1 MAAVTICSDF
11 GAQKDEVWHCF
22 HCFPIY
28 LAWCDGVRCHGLRFL
43 NVVVVQLLSHIWLF
57 VTPWTATRQAFL
69 SFTISKSLLKFM
81 CIESVIHPTISSS
94 VTPFSSCP
102 HSSPASGSFRKSQ
115 LIIDP
120 ILFKAWKRAGERDR
134 QERKKGGRE
143 RGRKEDI
150 SQLALQLHWFWSI
163 RYKYLS
169 LRRGF
174 QKCPSMGADLLACTN
189 LLCCS

>member
-1 MAAVTICSDF
+1 MKHRGVQTKSCLSNINSYCSSV
-11 GAQKDEVWHCF
+11 AN
-22 HCFPIY
+22 
-28 LAWCDGVRCHGLRFL
+28 R
-43 NVVVVQLLSHIWLF
+43 VQLF
-57 VTPWTATRQAFL
+57 VIPWTAEHQTCM